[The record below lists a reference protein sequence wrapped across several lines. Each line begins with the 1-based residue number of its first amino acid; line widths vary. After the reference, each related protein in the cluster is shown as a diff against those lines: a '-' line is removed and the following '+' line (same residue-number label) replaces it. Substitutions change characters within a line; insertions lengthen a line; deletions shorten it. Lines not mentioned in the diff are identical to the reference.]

1 MICSLVSDL
10 ESGECKSVSA
20 VLSLPRLCLMSWGGK
35 QEGALLFCCSVTNHW
50 SRAVFPYS
58 FPLVSLPALVSG
70 LPGAGSS
77 RGRGSSW
84 RASPAQGGAV
94 ALQNWTSLCVI
105 LVIIFVWLLL
115 KLSMT
120 FCTHPMKRSLHGWVI
135 PGETGRM
142 KLLGRMTFQGLPRLV
157 C

>member
-1 MICSLVSDL
+1 ML
-10 ESGECKSVSA
+10 ECVCCA
-20 VLSLPRLCLMSWGGK
+20 VLAKALFNVLSWCGK
-35 QEGALLFCCSVTNHW
+35 QEGALLFCCSVKNHW

-58 FPLVSLPALVSG
+58 FPLVSLPALVRG
-70 LPGAGSS
+70 LPHDFWFIGSGS
-77 RGRGSSW
+77 NRARDSSW
-84 RASPAQGGAV
+84 RASPARGGAV
-94 ALQNWTSLCVI
+94 ALQNWPSLSVI

-120 FCTHPMKRSLHGWVI
+120 FYIHSMKRSLHGWVI
-135 PGETGRM
+135 QGETGRM